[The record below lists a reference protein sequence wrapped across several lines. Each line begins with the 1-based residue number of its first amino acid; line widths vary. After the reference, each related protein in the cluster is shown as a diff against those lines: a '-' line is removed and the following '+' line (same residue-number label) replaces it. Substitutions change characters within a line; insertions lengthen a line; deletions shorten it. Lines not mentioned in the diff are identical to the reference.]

1 MESLLHHTIQFFIQ
15 HFYDSNLWSIRL
27 PRKPNVMLPLD
38 TQQKISLIR
47 NDLSSM
53 VQQPVDSGI
62 VDCLMSVIFFHV
74 PNLFKEVLELCK
86 TINRHTTTHEW
97 SFQQIRNAWVNHT
110 LTVDRLVE
118 ISMEE
123 FDHLMA
129 DMKRRLRQAQKIH
142 GLPSHDNDDDHGED
156 GFVVVG
162 DSEDEEK
169 KNRRTF
175 KEETRIKS
183 IELIPLYCRLF
194 SVYQISTFTQFNRL
208 ARHETRNV

>member
-1 MESLLHHTIQFFIQ
+1 MESLLHHNIQFFIQ
-15 HFYDSNLWSIRL
+15 HFYDLNLWSIRL

-53 VQQPVDSGI
+53 VHQPVDSGI

-74 PNLFKEVLELCK
+74 PDLFKEVLELCK

-129 DMKRRLRQAQKIH
+129 DMKRRLRQAQKKH